1 MVLFA
6 VTAVA
11 PAQVSKAPNPGNN
24 PFYEQL
30 KGPWQLYNSG
40 KLQEASAGFRAVLQA
55 AMAAADRQAQAWCHF
70 GLGTVLEKGAQYP
83 AARDEFALALPL
95 YESVHDESGMAY
107 AGAELGSTA
116 QHMGDAAGAREY
128 YVTALS
134 ICRRLGLLSLQ
145 TRILGAL
152 ALLSD
157 GAEAQRLVDE
167 QLSIARQAG
176 DKQVEAQVLQGI
188 GDTQFTAGKFDDAQE
203 HYDQAVALYEQ
214 IGDKDGLAR
223 VRTSQGRLQRAHGH
237 PEKALDFYR
246 SALKLQ
252 QEMGDR
258 EGQIQTMNAMAV
270 AYSFLPQL
278 TQSMEL
284 YERAMLLA
292 KETGSERLIIFASG
306 NLAGAY
312 IDAGRSR
319 EAAEILEKIAD
330 RDRDHP
336 DYRYGALARAYFNL
350 GRFAQ
355 AREAAIKAV
364 DLARAGRNLEH
375 LPDLLLQKARIESK
389 LGEQEAALA
398 DANDCLRVVEQTRR
412 HLAPSDFMK
421 RGFAETTRDAFDV
434 TVRLLADAHQPARA
448 LEAAEQARAR
458 AFLDLLATRD
468 LHGARGEAVATLREV
483 EGRLVKQGLDPSG
496 PEPDAASSAL
506 WKQWTSADP
515 ELRSLVAVP
524 SIAFSEIQATAL
536 RLNST
541 ILSYWVSRDATYVWV
556 VPPSGEIHFA
566 KAEISESQLQ
576 QKVQALWPGRTG
588 DGGGG
593 KPMVRSGA
601 GVTLRGGDTLSS
613 NGRSTQAWRELYGLL
628 VHPVEKWLPARRGA
642 LLTVEAHG
650 CLLVLPFAALQ
661 NEQGQYLVERFT
673 LHSIPAISLLQFTER
688 KKSNGSHDTSL
699 YLLIAD
705 PAGTPPGPN
714 GKALPALPGARQEI
728 SSVARLL
735 PASSVTVLMG
745 KDASE
750 SRVAELAG
758 RSTVIHLATHGVI
771 REDDPMESYLALSRS
786 GPGPGQDGLFTAQKV
801 YGLELHSDLV
811 FLSACRSGLG
821 QLSGDGING
830 LTRAFM
836 YAGTPSVIASLWDV
850 ADDTTNRLVAGFY
863 RAWLGGSDK
872 ARSLRSAQLAVL
884 GALRAGRVGVQT
896 PYGKV
901 VLSED
906 PVFWASFVLQGEP

>member
-1 MVLFA
+1 MVLMA
-6 VTAVA
+6 VTAAA
-11 PAQVSKAPNPGNN
+11 PAQVSKAPGPGNN

-30 KGPWQLYNSG
+30 KGPWQLFYSG
-40 KLQEASAGFRAVLQA
+40 KLQDAAAGFRAVLQA
-55 AMAAADRQAQAWCHF
+55 AVAAADGQAQAWCHF
-70 GLGTVLEKGAQYP
+70 GLGTVLEKSAQYP
-83 AARDEFALALPL
+83 AAIDEFAQALKL
-95 YESVHDESGMAY
+95 YESVHDESGVAY
-107 AGAELGSTA
+107 ASAGLGAAA
-116 QHMGDAAGAREY
+116 QYMGNAPAARDY
-128 YVTALS
+128 YRTALG

-145 TRILGAL
+145 ARVLGAL
-152 ALLSD
+152 AWLSD
-157 GAEAQRLVDE
+157 GAEAEHLVDE
-167 QLSIARQAG
+167 ELSIARQTG
-176 DKQVEAQVLQGI
+176 DKQVEAKVLQDI
-188 GDTQFTAGKFDDAQE
+188 GDTQFTAGKFDAAE
-203 HYDQAVALYEQ
+203 ERYDQAAALYEQ
-214 IGDKDGLAR
+214 IRDKDGVAR
-223 VRTSQGRLQRAHGH
+223 VRISQGRLQRAHGH

-246 SALKLQ
+246 NALKLQ

-258 EGQIQTMNAMAV
+258 EGQIETMSAMAL
-270 AYSFLPQL
+270 AYSLLPQR
-278 TQSMEL
+278 TQSLEL
-284 YERAMLLA
+284 YERAMSLA
-292 KETGSERLIIFASG
+292 KETGSERLIVFASG

-312 IDAGRSR
+312 LDAGRNR

-336 DYRYGALARAYFNL
+336 DYRYGALAGAYFNL
-350 GRFAQ
+350 GRFPQ

-364 DLARAGRNLEH
+364 DLARAGGNMEH

-398 DANDCLRVVEQTRR
+398 DANECLRVVEQTRR

-434 TVRLLADAHQPARA
+434 TIRLLAEAHQPARA

-468 LHGARGEAVATLREV
+468 LQGARGQAVMALREV
-483 EGRLVKQGLDPSG
+483 EGTLIRQGLDPFG
-496 PEPDAASSAL
+496 PGPDAAGSAL

-524 SIAFSEIQATAL
+524 SIAISEIQAAAL

-541 ILSYWVSRDATYVWV
+541 ILSYWVSREATYIWV
-556 VPPSGEIHFA
+556 VPPVGEIHFA
-566 KAEISESQLQ
+566 RADIAESKLK
-576 QKVQALWPGRTG
+576 QKIQSLWPGRTG
-588 DGGGG
+588 AGGGG
-593 KPMVRSGA
+593 KPPVRSGA
-601 GVTLRGGDTLSS
+601 AVTLRGGDTLAS
-613 NGRSTQAWRELYGLL
+613 NTASPQTWRELYRLL

-650 CLLVLPFAALQ
+650 CLLVLPLAALQ

-688 KKSNGSHDTSL
+688 KKSSGPHDTSR
-699 YLLIAD
+699 YLLVAD
-705 PAGTPPGPN
+705 PTGTPPGPN
-714 GKALPALPGARQEI
+714 GKLLPALPGARQEI

-735 PASSVTVLMG
+735 PASLVTALVG

-750 SRVAELAG
+750 QRVAELAG
-758 RSTVIHLATHGVI
+758 GSEVIHLATHGVI

-786 GPGPGQDGLFTAQKV
+786 GPGPGQDGLLTAQKV

-850 ADDTTNRLVAGFY
+850 ADETTNRLVTGFY
-863 RAWLGGSDK
+863 RAWLGGADK
-872 ARSLRSAQLAVL
+872 ARGLRSAQLALL
-884 GALRAGRVGVQT
+884 GALRAGRVSVQT

-901 VLSED
+901 VLPED